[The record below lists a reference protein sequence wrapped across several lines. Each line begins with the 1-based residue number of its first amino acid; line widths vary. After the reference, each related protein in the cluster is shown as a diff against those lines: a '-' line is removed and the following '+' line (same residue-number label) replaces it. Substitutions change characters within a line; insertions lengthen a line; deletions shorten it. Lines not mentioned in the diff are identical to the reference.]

1 MAHRS
6 EGKARTEVGK
16 GEGWEKATGALFGL
30 QERDDMSTSAAR
42 GGNFIHPP
50 TQAVWPSHLK
60 EAWDKGLMNT
70 QLIMTCTLEKQL

>member
-16 GEGWEKATGALFGL
+16 GEGWEKALFGL
-30 QERDDMSTSAAR
+30 QERDDMSTSAAQ

-50 TQAVWPSHLK
+50 TQALWPSHLK
-60 EAWDKGLMNT
+60 EACDKALMNT

>member
-16 GEGWEKATGALFGL
+16 REGWEKAAGALFGL
-30 QERDDMSTSAAR
+30 QERDDMSTSAAQ

-50 TQAVWPSHLK
+50 TQAV
-60 EAWDKGLMNT
+60 
-70 QLIMTCTLEKQL
+70 